1 MSGELGFH
9 SGFCRVKC
17 WETRSLLICNSGR
30 GGGIGS
36 VDVLLSQMP
45 WRGVGVGC
53 CYCGFCRV
61 REGDSS
67 SCGLGPGRERGR
79 REVALLYL
87 FPCSLWGLSSLTRNR
102 IQALGSESTKS

>member
-45 WRGVGVGC
+45 WRGWGWGAATVGSAGC
-53 CYCGFCRV
+53 GKGTALHVVWVLGEKGAEGKSPSCIYFHVPCGILV
-61 REGDSS
+61 
-67 SCGLGPGRERGR
+67 P
-79 REVALLYL
+79 
-87 FPCSLWGLSSLTRNR
+87 
-102 IQALGSESTKS
+102 